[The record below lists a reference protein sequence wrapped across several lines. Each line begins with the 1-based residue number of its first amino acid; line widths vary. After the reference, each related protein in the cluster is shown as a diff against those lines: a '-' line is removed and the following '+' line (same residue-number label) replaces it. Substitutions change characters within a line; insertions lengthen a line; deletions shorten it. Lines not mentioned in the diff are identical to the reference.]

1 MYFYISRSPNCY
13 ESISM
18 IQHTCN
24 HHHLGVH
31 LDQMPG
37 ILGVATRHLTQTTS
51 INPINPYVP
60 DAYPEELLGMLL
72 DQPVALLQASAA
84 SLGLYDPTSDRIVI
98 KVARGDWSMLAGQHF
113 DRSIGKADQVMT
125 SGQPYTWHV
134 HDQSHH
140 PFEWVE
146 TASTVVCVPL
156 FAQLLPFGVLWI
168 GRQAEF
174 TTHELH
180 VLMNITGIATHAM
193 TAFMSS
199 QPNYVSQNGFSSE
212 KILDFWVSL
221 LALRDSDT
229 DTHSHQT
236 TRMLM
241 RLTKR
246 IGLSRIEQD
255 QARKGALLHDIGKL
269 AIPDAILFKPGPL
282 TPEEWQIMRRHPVY
296 AYQMLSSIPCFRSIL
311 DIPYAHHERW
321 DGAGYPRGLVGEAI
335 PLSARLFAVIDVW
348 DALRSDRPYRRAWP
362 EARVREYIQSQAGR
376 HFDPRIV
383 PVFLEML
390 AEDDQYISEWSQ

>member
-1 MYFYISRSPNCY
+1 MIQYIGSYHQRAVHPRHMSGIPGTTNGHLAHV
-13 ESISM
+13 ESIK
-18 IQHTCN
+18 
-24 HHHLGVH
+24 
-31 LDQMPG
+31 
-37 ILGVATRHLTQTTS
+37 
-51 INPINPYVP
+51 PINPYVP
-60 DAYPEELLGMLL
+60 AVYPEELLAMLL

-84 SLGLYDPTSDRIVI
+84 LLGLYDPISDRIVI
-98 KVARGDWSMLAGQHF
+98 KVARGDWSTLAGHYF
-113 DRSIGKADQVMT
+113 DRTIGKADQVMT
-125 SGQPYTWHV
+125 SGQPYTWHA
-134 HDQSHH
+134 HDQNQ
-140 PFEWVE
+140 PLFEWVN
-146 TASTVVCVPL
+146 TVSTVVCIPL

-174 TTHELH
+174 TTYELD
-180 VLMNITGIATHAM
+180 VLVNITGIATQAI
-193 TAFMSS
+193 TSFVFS
-199 QPNYVSQNGFSSE
+199 QPQYVSQNGFSSE

-229 DTHSHQT
+229 DTHSQQT
-236 TRMLM
+236 TRMMM
-241 RLTKR
+241 RLAKR
-246 IGLSRIEQD
+246 MGLSSIEQD

-321 DGAGYPRGLVGEAI
+321 DGTGYPRGLVGEAI

-348 DALRSDRPYRRAWP
+348 DALRSERPYRRAWP
-362 EARVREYIQSQAGR
+362 EAQVREYIRSQAGK

-383 PVFLEML
+383 PVFLDML
-390 AEDDQYISEWSQ
+390 AEDEQYISEWSQ